1 METTKMLKSKNFE
14 YQSFVFDKA
23 RKTWSFL
30 YEEGKEVGII
40 SASTIIEVNGKDLFL
55 KDADSVTFEEEAI
68 IEDELGKRLPF
79 LVEFKFENTNLLL
92 SLHFE
97 TFTKGNCLFISS
109 ELKNLSDRSFT
120 LVKCSLIAIESQK
133 NGRIYLGPDVKEE
146 TFFVSSGTTAPN
158 FIKKISSNGGEHT
171 SKTIGHIYNPKSE
184 VSLNTSFLTF
194 SRANTE
200 HKLKYSP
207 QVGIESYRV
216 FCDFDGYRLPP
227 GKSIKS
233 EKVFIELSSNPHKTL
248 EKWACLVNLV
258 YKPKIREEMSIDWC
272 GWAWVDPFL
281 IEPYENVVLRNL
293 KALAKRLSDFKID
306 HIWISLGTIK
316 GATPGKWLKF
326 NKELFPHGMQWILD
340 KIKEKGI
347 KPGFWFAPFWMS
359 QAAKEE
365 VEENK
370 DNLLKAKDG
379 SPLLYGRRWTYGES
393 HRLPEEK
400 RPDFYVLDG
409 SHPKTHAYLRKVL
422 QYYRKL
428 GIGYYMIDFLEA
440 GSGSTPGKVLYDEY
454 FGKSKGMI
462 KGPEVYRAALKV
474 VREAAGEDTYLL
486 SSSGPTLQN
495 VGLVDAARIGNDYC
509 EGRPLYPGTYFYP
522 ATYVIGGADFWTSHR
537 RALQNMATVYFTH
550 NRLYHNSSNL
560 MTVDKPVPKNE
571 AEITATIF
579 GINGGPVMLGDDID
593 KIHEERLSLI
603 KKCLPRTTEIA
614 TPLDLFTSVYPDYPK
629 VFHLAVETKWGRWH
643 LLAIFNLNKEPLEV
657 SLSTEEMKLEAN
669 EQYHCYDFW
678 NEEYSGILKQKA
690 KFFVPPTSV
699 KLYRFS
705 QVKKHPWLLS
715 TDMHIQQGKVE
726 ISSLDWDE
734 NTLTLE
740 GEAKRPKGERGNI
753 LIIAPKGYYVKKP
766 DTKDLWIAK
775 HAGEEN
781 LIIRKE
787 ITFSQPEVCWELQFG
802 QIGKGGERLEKEQF

>member
-1 METTKMLKSKNFE
+1 MQKEEFR
-14 YQSFVFDKA
+14 YGSFVFDKA

-40 SASTIIEVNGKDLFL
+40 SASTMVEVNGKDLFL
-55 KDADSVTFEEEAI
+55 KDADSVTFKEENI

-79 LVEFKFENTNLLL
+79 LAEFKFKNTNLLL

-97 TFTKGNCLFISS
+97 IFTKGNGLFISS
-109 ELKNLSDRSFT
+109 NFRNFSNKSLILG
-120 LVKCSLIAIESQK
+120 KCSLIAIENQK

-146 TFFVSSGTTAPN
+146 TFFVLCGTQSQN

-171 SKTIGHIYNPKSE
+171 SKTIGHIYNPKSK

-194 SRANTE
+194 THANTE
-200 HKLKYSP
+200 HKLKYSLP
-207 QVGIESYRV
+207 VGIESYRA

-233 EKVFIELSSNPHKTL
+233 EKVFVELSCNPHKTL
-248 EKWACLVNLV
+248 EKWASLVNLV
-258 YKPKIREEMSIDWC
+258 YKPKIRETMSVGYAGRSWTN
-272 GWAWVDPFL
+272 WAGPFI
-281 IEPYENVVLRNL
+281 IEPYENIILRSLQAL
-293 KALAKRLSDFKID
+293 KRRLAGFKIE
-306 HIWISLGTIK
+306 HLWISLSNLEGL
-316 GATPGKWLKF
+316 TPGKWLKF
-326 NKELFPHGMQWILD
+326 NKELFPHGIQWILE

-347 KPGFWFAPFWMS
+347 KPGFWFAFFWMS

-370 DNLLKAKDG
+370 DNLLKTKDG

-400 RPDFYVLDG
+400 RPDFYILDG
-409 SHPKTHAYLRKVL
+409 SHPKTHAYLKKVL
-422 QYYRKL
+422 EYYRKM
-428 GIGYYMIDFLEA
+428 GIRYYMFDFLNA
-440 GSGSTPGKVLYDEY
+440 GSGSTPGTVLYDEY

-462 KGPEVYRAALKV
+462 KGPQVYRAALKV
-474 VREAAGEDTYLL
+474 AREAAGEDTYIL

-495 VGLVDAARIGNDYC
+495 VGLVDAARIANDYC

-537 RALQNMATVYFTH
+537 HALQNMATVYFTH

-603 KKCLPRTTEIA
+603 KKCLPRTNEIA
-614 TPLDLFTSVYPDYPK
+614 TPLDLFTSIYPDYPK
-629 VFHLAVETKWGRWH
+629 VFHLSVQTKWDRWH
-643 LLAIFNLNKEPLEV
+643 LLAIFNLNKKPLEI
-657 SLSTEEMKLEAN
+657 SLSAKEMELKVN

-678 NEEYSGILKQKA
+678 NEEYSGIFKEKA

-699 KLYRFS
+699 KLYRLS

-726 ISSLDWDE
+726 IFSLSWDE
-734 NTLTLE
+734 NTLTLK
-740 GEAKRPKGERGNI
+740 GEAKRPKGERGSI

-766 DTKDLWIAK
+766 DTRDLWIAK
-775 HAGEEN
+775 HAGEES

-787 ITFSQPEVCWELQFG
+787 ITFNQPEICWELQFG
-802 QIGKGGERLEKEQF
+802 QIGDSGEHLEKEQF